1 MSTSSISFHVWGM
14 RATRESWWYRRTKG
28 EQGCVSRNPLL
39 RLPAAWFCRIIIVA
53 DIAIG
58 LYTTVNGPANDF
70 WVTLAFPTI
79 PLSDR
84 STAMRSITP
93 IYYRLLGRILWS
105 RDWFGFILFCMS
117 QICPTKRIHSRR
129 FKFVALCAC
138 PYGNLI
144 DSGVITYFEYRKH
157 CRLKIQFGTGQFN
170 TVR

>member
-1 MSTSSISFHVWGM
+1 MHRHHLRRTVTIFDVSILYIVIDYLIPMSTSSISFHVWGM

-58 LYTTVNGPANDF
+58 LYTTVNGLTNDF
-70 WVTLAFPTI
+70 RVTLAFPTI
-79 PLSDR
+79 SLSDR

-105 RDWFGFILFCMS
+105 RDWFRYLSYFAWVRFA
-117 QICPTKRIHSRR
+117 RR
-129 FKFVALCAC
+129 KGSIRFASL
-138 PYGNLI
+138 
-144 DSGVITYFEYRKH
+144 
-157 CRLKIQFGTGQFN
+157 
-170 TVR
+170 